1 MCKTPSMPAPQMP
14 TQYAAAKTPTR
25 ADAEGAGQRMSDR
38 LRAGTQTILTG
49 PMGVTQGA
57 ETGKKTLLGA

>member
-1 MCKTPSMPAPQMP
+1 MCKTPSIPAPVAP
-14 TQYAAAKTPTR
+14 TQYAAAKTPDR
-25 ADAEGAGQRMSDR
+25 AKKQQAGERMAQQM
-38 LRAGTQTILTG
+38 RAPSTILTS